1 MSLLFSSHRRVN
13 QWLNQLLNHWFAK
26 TEINANVDYCS
37 LTLISS
43 SHWCCVLFNSLPHLP
58 LSSLPSFFSRPFLT
72 LLLPSFPV
80 SSSFS
85 WSSPCLLWYKFLD
98 IFSVDIP
105 IGRGHSYWRFPL
117 PLLWQSF
124 WFIFL
129 QVWNL
134 LGVCSDGCLRIYD
147 AHHKSWDNKWPDWT
161 QYCEFFSFFFSFMSV
176 N

>member
-80 SSSFS
+80 SSSHDLLPVFS
-85 WSSPCLLWYKFLD
+85 DTNSWIFSQWTYLLGGVIAIGGFLCLFFGRASDSFFSKYGIYLVSAAMGVSGSTMLITSLGITNDLIGHNTVSSSP
-98 IFSVDIP
+98 SSS
-105 IGRGHSYWRFPL
+105 HSW
-117 PLLWQSF
+117 
-124 WFIFL
+124 
-129 QVWNL
+129 V
-134 LGVCSDGCLRIYD
+134 
-147 AHHKSWDNKWPDWT
+147 
-161 QYCEFFSFFFSFMSV
+161 
-176 N
+176 